1 MFCANGNPTV
11 LSTTLAKALKATL
24 AVGGRAAWKA
34 LTQKDGIFDG
44 LSEQIKEQPEMLAP
58 FFPLTFGIAGGEILV
73 EQEKFNMDYIFNL
86 FERMTGRD
94 QLNKICFVEAEESIF
109 SFIHLLD
116 MTPLLLSLRRRG
128 IAVGAAFDTS
138 KRMTAAGDGA
148 PHPPPAPA
156 VVLNTLRTHI
166 ANVTVYFGVLAIK
179 LW

>member
-44 LSEQIKEQPEMLAP
+44 LSEQIKEQ
-58 FFPLTFGIAGGEILV
+58 
-73 EQEKFNMDYIFNL
+73 
-86 FERMTGRD
+86 
-94 QLNKICFVEAEESIF
+94 SIF